1 MKKSILIFGFALALA
16 SCASDSYEGW
26 SDPQHSD
33 PEASKDVKLAIGNA
47 PGRQRMGLAFVCD
60 SFVSC

>member
-47 PGRQRMGLAFVCD
+47 PIA
-60 SFVSC
+60 SSCLSPR